1 MELLVSCGANVNAEW
16 NGDFPILL
24 APYESV
30 DPLAIEWL
38 SVTGRSQLPQAGPPL
53 DTLDSLIG
61 TYVRSP
67 KLDRCI
73 DS

>member
-1 MELLVSCGANVNAEW
+1 MMELLVSCGANVNAEW

-38 SVTGRSQLPQAGPPL
+38 SVTGRVPTAPSRAAA
-53 DTLDSLIG
+53 
-61 TYVRSP
+61 
-67 KLDRCI
+67 
-73 DS
+73 